1 MTLLGNGFRRIL
13 LLLIIAICI
22 ILIALN
28 IILNIKLR
36 ADIPNL
42 IEQFSKE
49 TPYDIEVGKINLDAL
64 FRMQFDKV
72 SITDPSLEQ
81 KDVLDV
87 RKITVSPNILSSI
100 FGQRIVLGEIVL
112 HEPQVQ
118 SNSENINNLRD
129 FIESI
134 TKDREDTQNQL
145 VEFRTIK
152 IVNADFQVTPDFLV
166 SIPNL
171 SLQLSNRNPEEGQ
184 EINFAGII
192 DLLQKQI
199 VLDGRVIVSSEQTTG
214 KLNIN
219 VERISSPS
227 VFSNSEQ
234 LKAAAQINFVVSEL
248 ITLSGD
254 FKVDAD
260 KGIFSEKSLAEA
272 KFNLDYDSAS
282 DTANV
287 KSLDFS
293 MPDLIRGSVSGQI
306 NKVTKETVFNL
317 TGKTEP
323 LNIGDLMVQIFGD
336 DRGLLSGDL
345 TTKNIKITGARASD
359 NIRLSGDVTLAGFNF
374 NSEEEG
380 NPSVSSVN
388 CNLKVKQNLGATNNF
403 SLSSNGSCRAEKFL
417 WARTGQVD
425 KIKAQV
431 NLSSKDRWSDN
442 KITLSNINSTYMDGF
457 ATGTLN
463 FMLSEGF
470 GGGITTISGDIR
482 GSNLNLE
489 KTPRTIIPANI
500 AGNAQ
505 SANANFQGGSS
516 NYKADISLA
525 VTDFV
530 LKSNQNREF
539 RVSKLQANQAVDFE
553 YKSPTKEGDSNND
566 EILIKGGGVSYERL
580 SFEEY
585 NINSGTVKSFEFL
598 LELGNNKWGLDMSS
612 QGSGF
617 SIAGH
622 DVSLERFDESLSI
635 QNSGR
640 EGFEGSVSGTRGR
653 YKSIDFP
660 SLSWDYKFVGDRI
673 IVSNVSTHIS
683 TIGEFKTD
691 ELFVN
696 VGSGIGGYPYNVN
709 FKDATF
715 AGFEEKLNS
724 QGVNGEFVINR
735 PGTTNLDWHGNVNIE
750 KTTIV
755 SAVIDNISNKV
766 VPSPGGIKLE
776 NLKGKFLGGDI
787 TGSVDID
794 TTKTPSGIEV
804 GLKLL
809 NASINSAATIIKLNQ
824 SDLNFSG
831 TLPNGSLP
839 EGQSKLELKN
849 IVLENKEVSTK
860 LNASIN
866 ARTVAE
872 TLYLD
877 QGFIKDINN
886 KTINFSGQMTNSL
899 NENRTL
905 ELKFP
910 EVPIAE
916 ALGMLSP
923 LVPPDFRGFKT
934 SGYAEMDLIFHN
946 LFYPQSR
953 WGGKVSIRDSS
964 FAGEY
969 GGALLTVDDIDGTIT
984 IKDKVSSDNP
994 LTAYMG
1000 EHLKLSKSIFKKF
1013 LKSFNESKLQEE
1025 ELDFLSIK
1033 KIEYG
1038 ILKFENV
1045 ECALEVDRQKINLR
1059 RLLSKLYRG
1068 SFYGAGL
1075 IEFNQ
1080 DQSTYN
1086 FSLLFD
1092 KISLESISERVSPG
1106 QEYITG
1112 RVNGLAWLSA
1122 EGVELD
1128 TVNGP
1133 FKFWSKRSS
1142 KEQRRIGGAL
1152 LAKMGARERLILG
1165 SSRSYDNGN
1174 ISGYINDGL
1183 ITFREF
1189 EISNSILGIRNLTI
1203 QADAVRNSISI
1214 SQLVS
1219 TVRELSRRSESGMP
1233 MIETN

>member
-49 TPYDIEVGKINLDAL
+49 IPYDIEVGKINLDPL

-72 SITDPSLEQ
+72 SITDPSLE
-81 KDVLDV
+81 KKGVLDV

-100 FGQRIVLGEIVL
+100 FGQRIILGEIVL

-118 SNSENINNLRD
+118 SNKENINNLRD

-134 TKDREDTQNQL
+134 TKDRKDNQDRL
-145 VEFRTIK
+145 VEIRTVK
-152 IVNADFQVTPDFLV
+152 VLNADFQMTPDFLV
-166 SIPNL
+166 FIPNL
-171 SLQLSNRNPEEGQ
+171 SVELSEGNSREGQ
-184 EINFAGII
+184 EINFEGII
-192 DLLQKQI
+192 DLLQKKI
-199 VLDGRVIVSSEQTTG
+199 ALNGAVIVSSEQTTG
-214 KLNIN
+214 KLNID
-219 VERISSPS
+219 VEEISSLS
-227 VFSNSEQ
+227 LLSDSGQ
-234 LKAAAQINFVVSEL
+234 LNAAAQINFI
-248 ITLSGD
+248 ITEVINLSGELE
-254 FKVDAD
+254 VAD
-260 KGIFSEKSLAEA
+260 KAVFSEKSLAEA
-272 KFNLDYDSAS
+272 KFSLDYDSSS

-287 KSLDFS
+287 NSLDFS
-293 MPDLIRGSVSGQI
+293 MPDLVRGSLSGQV
-306 NKVTKETVFNL
+306 NKVTKETIFNL
-317 TGKTEP
+317 TGETDP

-336 DRGLLSGDL
+336 DRGLLSGEMSTENL
-345 TTKNIKITGARASD
+345 KIAGSRANNDIQLSSD
-359 NIRLSGDVTLAGFNF
+359 AILSGFNF
-374 NSEEEG
+374 KSEKEDD
-380 NPSVSSVN
+380 PSLSAVK
-388 CNLKVKQNLGATNNF
+388 CDLKVKQSLNSSNSF
-403 SLSSNGSCRAEKFL
+403 SLSSTGNCLAEEFL
-417 WARTGQVD
+417 WDKTGEVKNINARV
-425 KIKAQV
+425 K
-431 NLSSKDRWSDN
+431 LSSQDKWLDN
-442 KITLSNINSTYMDGF
+442 KITLSNISSTYMDGV
-457 ATGTLN
+457 ARGTLN
-463 FMLSEGF
+463 FILSEGF
-470 GGGITTISGDIR
+470 GGGITTISGDIE

-489 KTPRTIIPANI
+489 NTPKTIIPANI

-505 SANANFQGGSS
+505 SASAQFQGGSN
-516 NYKADISLA
+516 NYKANISLA
-525 VTDFV
+525 VNDFT
-530 LKSNQNREF
+530 LKSQKQREF
-539 RVSKLQANQAVDFE
+539 RVSKLQTSQAVDFE
-553 YKSPTKEGDSNND
+553 YKSPTKEDGASGQD
-566 EILIKGGGVSYERL
+566 EIFIKGGGVSYHRL
-580 SFEEY
+580 TFEEY
-585 NINSGTVKSFEFL
+585 NIYSGTVNDFEFL
-598 LELGNNKWGLDMSS
+598 LELGRDRWGLNMSS

-622 DVSLERFDESLSI
+622 DVSLKRFDESLSI

-640 EGFEGSVSGTRGR
+640 EGFKGTIQGTGGR
-653 YKSIDFP
+653 YKSVDFP

-691 ELFVN
+691 ELFVD
-696 VGSGIGGYPYNVN
+696 VGSGIGGYPYKVN

-724 QGVNGEFVINR
+724 QGVKGEFVINK
-735 PGTTNLDWHGNVNIE
+735 PGATNLDWHGRVDIN

-755 SAVIDNISNKV
+755 SAVIDNISNRV

-787 TGSVDID
+787 TGNVDID

-809 NASINSAATIIKLNQ
+809 GASINSGATNIKLNQ
-824 SDLNFSG
+824 TDLNFSG
-831 TLPNGSLP
+831 TLPNSSLP

-934 SGYAEMDLIFHN
+934 SGYAEMDLVFHH
-946 LFYPQSR
+946 LFYPQSK
-953 WGGKVSIRDSS
+953 WGGKMSIRDSS

-969 GGALLTVDDIDGTIT
+969 GGALLIVDDIDGTIT
-984 IKDKVSSDNP
+984 IKDEVSSDNP

-1013 LKSFNESKLQEE
+1013 QKSFNESKLQEE
-1025 ELDFLSIK
+1025 EIDFLSIK

-1038 ILKFENV
+1038 ILHFENI
-1045 ECALEVDRQKINLR
+1045 ELALEVDRQKINLR
-1059 RLLSKLYRG
+1059 RLLSKFFRG

-1075 IEFNQ
+1075 IEFGH

-1112 RVNGLAWLSA
+1112 RVNGLAWLTA
-1122 EGVELD
+1122 KGVELD

-1133 FKFWSKRSS
+1133 FKFWSKKSS

-1219 TVRELSRRSESGMP
+1219 TVRELSRRSEKGMP